1 MKKSRGAKTIVYP
14 TPVFIVGTYATD
26 GKPNAMAVAWG
37 GICCSRPP
45 CVSISVRKATYTYGN
60 LMQRRAFTVNIPGEK
75 HVKYADYFGLVSG
88 RNVDKFAITG
98 LTPVKSDLVDAPY
111 IDEFPLNLACK
122 VLEVHEIGLHTLFVG
137 EIMDVLA
144 DESVYKA
151 DEKLDIRKVMP
162 VIWAPDDGG
171 YYGIGQYLGESFN
184 IGNEIKSESEKH

>member
-60 LMQRRAFTVNIPGEK
+60 LMQRRAFTVNIPGEE

-122 VLEVHEIGLHTLFVG
+122 VIGSSRNWTAHT
-137 EIMDVLA
+137 
-144 DESVYKA
+144 
-151 DEKLDIRKVMP
+151 IR
-162 VIWAPDDGG
+162 W
-171 YYGIGQYLGESFN
+171 
-184 IGNEIKSESEKH
+184 

>member
-184 IGNEIKSESEKH
+184 IGNEITSESEKH